1 MQKIGLIRDD
11 INPRNS
17 DLNLDI
23 DWYVEYTNADQD
35 RINFNIVLKS
45 CENFNLNFKV
55 EGILKLDLFEEFI
68 QDECSQVIFYHACN
82 VLMDMVSLT
91 RESIHIIS
99 KKEYPD
105 TLCPS
110 CSVGCGL
117 NVIINNG
124 EIVGTFPYKRHPVN
138 AGKNCLNGRNS
149 IECYQNKFDK
159 AIVSKSE
166 TDIEKA
172 IEDVSKELG
181 SADSSDVTIICSG
194 NNDMEEIEAIKEFGE
209 SKNFNV
215 AFYADNLKDFAD
227 VASYDEVA
235 GASKVFVIGDLLY
248 ENPLIGR
255 RIVHAKQNGAEIYAL
270 GKAEESVTFNIA
282 DETSNST
289 VEEFLEKNKGN
300 IDDDS
305 VIVFNYVDSQD
316 DLDKIEALNCKCLP
330 VFSKSNSK
338 GTLGIIEPKSL
349 DEMLEL
355 LDNTKVLLVFND
367 DIADELEYDFTK
379 ISKIISFAPCS
390 NKTTEISDIVIPTKT
405 WLEKEGSFVNAM
417 GETQTFTAA
426 VESDA
431 LSEIEII
438 EKLNG

>member
-1 MQKIGLIRDD
+1 MLEIK
-11 INPRNS
+11 
-17 DLNLDI
+17 
-23 DWYVEYTNADQD
+23 
-35 RINFNIVLKS
+35 
-45 CENFNLNFKV
+45 
-55 EGILKLDLFEEFI
+55 
-68 QDECSQVIFYHACN
+68 H
-82 VLMDMVSLT
+82 
-91 RESIHIIS
+91 
-99 KKEYPD
+99 

-172 IEDVSKELG
+172 IEEVSKELG
-181 SADSSDVTIICSG
+181 SADSSNVTIICSG
-194 NNDMEEIEAIKEFGE
+194 NNDMEGIEAIKEFGE
-209 SKNFNV
+209 SKNFNL

-316 DLDKIEALNCKCLP
+316 DLDKIEALNGKCLP

-367 DIADELEYDFTK
+367 DIANELEYDFSK

>member
-1 MQKIGLIRDD
+1 MLEIK
-11 INPRNS
+11 
-17 DLNLDI
+17 
-23 DWYVEYTNADQD
+23 
-35 RINFNIVLKS
+35 
-45 CENFNLNFKV
+45 
-55 EGILKLDLFEEFI
+55 
-68 QDECSQVIFYHACN
+68 H
-82 VLMDMVSLT
+82 
-91 RESIHIIS
+91 
-99 KKEYPD
+99 

-172 IEDVSKELG
+172 IEEVSKELG
-181 SADSSDVTIICSG
+181 SADSSNVTIICSG

-209 SKNFNV
+209 SKNFNL

-300 IDDDS
+300 IDEDS

-426 VESDA
+426 VESDV

>member
-1 MQKIGLIRDD
+1 MLEIK
-11 INPRNS
+11 
-17 DLNLDI
+17 
-23 DWYVEYTNADQD
+23 
-35 RINFNIVLKS
+35 
-45 CENFNLNFKV
+45 
-55 EGILKLDLFEEFI
+55 
-68 QDECSQVIFYHACN
+68 H
-82 VLMDMVSLT
+82 
-91 RESIHIIS
+91 
-99 KKEYPD
+99 

-172 IEDVSKELG
+172 IEEVSKELG
-181 SADSSDVTIICSG
+181 SADSSNVTIICSG
-194 NNDMEEIEAIKEFGE
+194 NNDMGEIEAIKEFGE
-209 SKNFNV
+209 SKNFNL

-289 VEEFLEKNKGN
+289 VEEFWEKNKGN

-367 DIADELEYDFTK
+367 DIADELEYDFSK

-405 WLEKEGSFVNAM
+405 WLEKDGSFVNAM
-417 GETQTFTAA
+417 GETQIFTAA

>member
-1 MQKIGLIRDD
+1 MLEIK
-11 INPRNS
+11 
-17 DLNLDI
+17 
-23 DWYVEYTNADQD
+23 
-35 RINFNIVLKS
+35 
-45 CENFNLNFKV
+45 
-55 EGILKLDLFEEFI
+55 
-68 QDECSQVIFYHACN
+68 H
-82 VLMDMVSLT
+82 
-91 RESIHIIS
+91 
-99 KKEYPD
+99 

-149 IECYQNKFDK
+149 IDCYQNKFEK
-159 AIVSKSE
+159 AFVSKSE
-166 TDIEKA
+166 VDVEKA
-172 IEDVSKELG
+172 IEEVSKELN
-181 SADSSDVTIICSG
+181 SADSSDVTLICSG
-194 NNDMEEIEAIKEFGE
+194 SNDIEEIKAIKEFGE
-209 SKNFNV
+209 SKNYNI

-235 GASKVFVIGDLLY
+235 GADKVFVIGDLLY

-255 RIVHAKQNGAEIYAL
+255 RIVHAKQNGAKIYAL
-270 GKAEESVTFNIA
+270 GKTENSVTFNIA
-282 DETSNST
+282 DETSNSS
-289 VEEFLEKNKGN
+289 VQEFLDNNKSN
-300 IDDDS
+300 IDDSS

-338 GTLGIIEPKSL
+338 GTLGIMEAKSS
-349 DEMLEL
+349 DEMIEL
-355 LDNTKVLLVFND
+355 LENTKVLLVFND
-367 DIADELEYDFTK
+367 DIAAELDFDFSR

-390 NKTTEISDIVIPTKT
+390 NKTTEISDIVVPIKT
-405 WLEKEGSFVNAM
+405 WLEKDGSFVNAM
-417 GETQTFTAA
+417 GETQMFAAA
-426 VESDA
+426 VESDV

>member
-1 MQKIGLIRDD
+1 MLEIK
-11 INPRNS
+11 
-17 DLNLDI
+17 
-23 DWYVEYTNADQD
+23 
-35 RINFNIVLKS
+35 
-45 CENFNLNFKV
+45 
-55 EGILKLDLFEEFI
+55 
-68 QDECSQVIFYHACN
+68 H
-82 VLMDMVSLT
+82 
-91 RESIHIIS
+91 
-99 KKEYPD
+99 

-172 IEDVSKELG
+172 IEEVSKELG
-181 SADSSDVTIICSG
+181 SADSSNVTIICSG

-209 SKNFNV
+209 SKNFNL

-367 DIADELEYDFTK
+367 DIADELEYDFSK

-405 WLEKEGSFVNAM
+405 WLEKDGSFVNAM
-417 GETQTFTAA
+417 GETQIFTAA